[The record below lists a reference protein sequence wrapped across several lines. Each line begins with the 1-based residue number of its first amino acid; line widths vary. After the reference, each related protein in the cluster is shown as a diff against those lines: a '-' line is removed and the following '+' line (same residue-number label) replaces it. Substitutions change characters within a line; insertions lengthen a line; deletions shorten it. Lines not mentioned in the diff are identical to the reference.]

1 VLNEVQYEATVER
14 GLDPVD
20 REVVALLLRRGKATG
35 LETIALRIG
44 LDVETYKDVHEPW
57 LERAGFL
64 ERTRDGRVATEKTR
78 KLYGARAKLGA

>member
-20 REVVALLLRRGKATG
+20 REVVTLLLRRGKATG

-64 ERTRDGRVATEKTR
+64 ERTRDGRVATEKAR